1 MFSQGKKNKPYLESD
16 SCQPLNNYGL
26 SKLIGDH
33 NVKLNFKN
41 YLIFRVGWIFSKSKN
56 SFLYKVLKFAKKN
69 KIVYVTDKEIGRPT
83 SSKYIVKI
91 IKKFILE
98 KKYNLVEN
106 QIINISQEPT
116 VSRYKFAKEI
126 FKIYNS
132 KIANKDEKIQL
143 IKNKKNKSILKRPK
157 YSALSNTKIRKILCI
172 KKSYWID
179 DLKSYFN

>member
-1 MFSQGKKNKPYLESD
+1 MFSQEKKNKPYLESD

-56 SFLYKVLKFAKKN
+56 SFLYKVLKFAKKI

-157 YSALSNTKIRKILCI
+157 YSALSNTKIRKILCFKLYVSLI
-172 KKSYWID
+172 KVS
-179 DLKSYFN
+179 